1 MTPGSIQ
8 TVHDRLG
15 WLPCCSAPFLI
26 DQYDREEGSMA
37 EGTHSGTFEHVAPK
51 PGPEHTRLEVFIGKW
66 INEGETV
73 AVPAAPSSKIVT
85 SDVYEWIP
93 GRFAVLHTAYGRIGD
108 LDVGGVEILGYDA
121 ESGQYTSHFFD
132 SQGHVTVDE
141 LIYDDGKWIWSGER
155 IRTTSEF
162 SEDGKSQ
169 RSLHEQTED
178 GVEWRLAMD
187 VTLRKVD

>member
-1 MTPGSIQ
+1 M
-8 TVHDRLG
+8 
-15 WLPCCSAPFLI
+15 
-26 DQYDREEGSMA
+26 
-37 EGTHSGTFEHVAPK
+37 GTFVAEAPK
-51 PGPEHTRLEVFIGKW
+51 PGSEHGRLEVFIGKW

-73 AVPAAPSSKIVT
+73 TTPAAKILT

-121 ESGQYTSHFFD
+121 EKGTYTSHFFD
-132 SQGHVTVDE
+132 SQGHVSVDE
-141 LIYDDGKWIWSGER
+141 LIYDDGKWVWNGDR

-162 SEDGKSQ
+162 SADGKVQ
-169 RSLHEQTED
+169 RSRHEQSED

-187 VTLRKVD
+187 VTLTKVA